1 LELSYV
7 PSRNAAVTV
16 EKFGILDTLLSYD
29 LAIPL
34 LHVYAREMKMHVY
47 TDLYTNVRAPLFI
60 ITKSCKSPKCPPINE
75 WMN

>member
-34 LHVYAREMKMHVY
+34 LHVYAREMK
-47 TDLYTNVRAPLFI
+47 I